1 MYTFDEEMLSSF
13 SSFSAIHADC
23 VVRHQAIL
31 YSTHI
36 TCISPQ
42 VHQEQ
47 FIYEL
52 LLVPQQILQMVWYV
66 HTSMHTARTRVCT
79 WAHPIILIHHHV
91 LPRRR

>member
-52 LLVPQQILQMVWYV
+52 LLVPQQYCKWYGMYT
-66 HTSMHTARTRVCT
+66 HPCT
-79 WAHPIILIHHHV
+79 QHVRAYVRGHIPILIHHHV